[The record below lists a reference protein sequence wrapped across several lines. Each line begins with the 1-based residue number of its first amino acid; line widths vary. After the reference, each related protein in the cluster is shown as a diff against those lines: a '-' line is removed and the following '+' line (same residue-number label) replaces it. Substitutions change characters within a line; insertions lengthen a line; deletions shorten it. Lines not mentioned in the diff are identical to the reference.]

1 MTGLNKEIKFKTARS
16 GGKGGQHVNK
26 VETLVEGFWN
36 IGASTQFSNEEKAL
50 LFLKLANKITQEGLL
65 HVKSSEKRTQLEN
78 KAVVLKKIETL
89 VKKALIVPKKRKATK
104 PTKASK
110 EERLAAKK
118 IVGQRKKERQSKHFD
133 A

>member
-1 MTGLNKEIKFKTARS
+1 MTGLSKEIKFKTARS

-26 VETLVEGFWN
+26 VETMVEGFWN
-36 IGASTQFSNEEKAL
+36 IGASTQFNNEEKAL
-50 LFLKLANKITQEGLL
+50 LFLKLAAKISQEGLL

-78 KAVVLKKIETL
+78 KAIVLKKMETL
-89 VKKALIVPKKRKATK
+89 VKKALTVAKKRKATK

-110 EERLAAKK
+110 EERLSAKK

-133 A
+133 S

>member
-1 MTGLNKEIKFKTARS
+1 MTGLSKEIKFKTARS

-26 VETLVEGFWN
+26 VETMVEGFWN
-36 IGASTQFSNEEKAL
+36 IGASTQFTNEEKAI
-50 LFLKLANKITQEGLL
+50 LFLKLAAKVSQEGLL

-78 KAVVLKKIETL
+78 KTIVLKKIETL
-89 VKKALIVPKKRKATK
+89 VEKALTVPKKRKATK

-110 EERLAAKK
+110 EERLSAKK

-133 A
+133 S

>member
-1 MTGLNKEIKFKTARS
+1 MTGLSKEIKFKTARS

-26 VETLVEGFWN
+26 VETMVEGFWN
-36 IGASTQFSNEEKAL
+36 IGASTQFNNEEKAL
-50 LFLKLANKITQEGLL
+50 LFLKLAAKISQEGLL

-78 KAVVLKKIETL
+78 KAIVLKKMETL
-89 VKKALIVPKKRKATK
+89 VKKALTVPKKRKATK

-110 EERLAAKK
+110 EERLSAKK

-133 A
+133 S